1 MKSLFSL
8 VVGMVFLL
16 ATGVSSAQSGSMMNG
31 GSWGG
36 GWMGGYGGMWMPI
49 LLVIVVVALVVWVV
63 KQKK

>member
-1 MKSLFSL
+1 MKSLFAVAVCIVSL
-8 VVGMVFLL
+8 F
-16 ATGVSSAQSGSMMNG
+16 ATGASLAQSGSMMNG

-49 LLVIVVVALVVWVV
+49 LLIVVVALVVWVV